1 MNTPD
6 TGLDI
11 GSKRILAALLIQYR
25 KEQLTG
31 WKSTFAKSILWY
43 NQAPIALIPDF
54 LPGIGYLDRY
64 LLAQL
69 SLWLCAVNPDQI
81 ENEDVALFEIDC
93 KKLFSDTASDSSI
106 IETTSVPE

>member
-25 KEQLTG
+25 EEQLTG
-31 WKSTFAKSILWY
+31 WRGTFAKTILWY

-54 LPGIGYLDRY
+54 LPGFGYVDQFI
-64 LLAQL
+64 LAQL
-69 SLWLCAVNPDQI
+69 SLWLCGVNPDQVDKEDI
-81 ENEDVALFEIDC
+81 EMFDIECQKIFSERPTKVPVA
-93 KKLFSDTASDSSI
+93 
-106 IETTSVPE
+106 ETVPIPE